1 MKKLSQLLH
10 EVLTSLKGKSSQ
22 KKQMAPGENEVAA
35 PVVPESGHRV
45 RLTDEQRAVL
55 YTFLRFR
62 N

>member
-22 KKQMAPGENEVAA
+22 KKLMAQAEDKVPA
-35 PVVPESGHRV
+35 PVVPESGHKV
-45 RLTDEQRAVL
+45 RLTDEQREVL
-55 YTFLRFR
+55 YAFLRFP